1 MRRILF
7 QVPILTSL
15 LLFGLGVEGVAAQ
28 DSRCDPGNGGLELP
42 PGFCAVVVA
51 GSKVQAASHRISQ
64 GGYWQVK
71 QLTLPR
77 VTVHTGAHDTNRQWQ
92 HRFRRG

>member
-1 MRRILF
+1 MRRTPF
-7 QVPILTSL
+7 QVPIVTSL

-51 GSKVQAASHRISQ
+51 DSIG
-64 GGYWQVK
+64 
-71 QLTLPR
+71 
-77 VTVHTGAHDTNRQWQ
+77 
-92 HRFRRG
+92 RGRHLVVAPNGD